1 VSDLKELKDLS
12 WAVQTEIAGPG
23 FDTLVRRAH
32 RRRIRTRAIA
42 ATSTAAAA
50 IAIAALLT
58 GGPIHDATPDPVDG
72 PRIQT
77 FQDVLAADLARVDSV
92 RLVPGGGLLAS
103 WSGCTHD
110 GTQCKQATVSS
121 DTRGVV
127 TGPLT
132 DHQWIPGGDD
142 RYAVLLDGLDPA
154 AGTARAVLLSPAGQS
169 VVTLTWQPPTST
181 VTADAVPVRNEFGP
195 LLVDPGLRTIRRLW
209 PDKDLIGK
217 PFGMVVRDHTG
228 TIWLTVGP
236 ADDRVRL
243 MRSADGGQTWTSTEQ
258 AGDVGATTIAVSPDG
273 RTVAFATRTAGGTLS
288 TVRISR
294 DAGRTWTAVPQP
306 LDEHG
311 LAAFDDGMV
320 LAYGSLSST
329 PERTAYKIGSD
340 LRLTQIPA
348 VPALDRLEVAGDTL
362 YGRSGD
368 EALTSA
374 DRGAH
379 WTRVELR

>member
-1 VSDLKELKDLS
+1 MSDPKELKDLS
-12 WAVQTEIAGPG
+12 WAVQTEVTGPG

-50 IAIAALLT
+50 IAIGALLA
-58 GGPIHDATPDPVDG
+58 GGPIHDASPDPVDS

-110 GTQCKQATVSS
+110 GTDCKQATVSR
-121 DTRGVV
+121 DTQGVV
-127 TGPLT
+127 SGPLT
-132 DHQWIPGGDD
+132 DQQWIPGGDD
-142 RYAVLLDGLDPA
+142 RYAVLLDGLDPG
-154 AGTARAVLLSPAGQS
+154 AGTARAVVLSSSGQS
-169 VVTLTWQPPTST
+169 VLTLTRQPPTST
-181 VTADAVPVRNEFGP
+181 VTADAVPVRDEAGP
-195 LLVDPGLRTIRRLW
+195 LLVDPELRTIRRLW
-209 PDKDLIGK
+209 PDQDLIGK
-217 PFGMVVRDHTG
+217 PFGMVVRDTTG
-228 TIWLTVGP
+228 AIWLTVGP
-236 ADDRVRL
+236 AEGRVRL

-258 AGDVGATTIAVSPDG
+258 AGDVRETTIAVSPDG
-273 RTVAFATRTAGGTLS
+273 QTVAFTTKTDSGTPS

-294 DAGRTWTAVPQP
+294 DAGRTWAVVPQRIY
-306 LDEHG
+306 EQG

-320 LAYGSLSST
+320 LAYGSIGSA
-329 PERTAYKIGSD
+329 PKRTAYKIGSD

-362 YGRSGD
+362 YGKSGD
-368 EALTSA
+368 EALTST